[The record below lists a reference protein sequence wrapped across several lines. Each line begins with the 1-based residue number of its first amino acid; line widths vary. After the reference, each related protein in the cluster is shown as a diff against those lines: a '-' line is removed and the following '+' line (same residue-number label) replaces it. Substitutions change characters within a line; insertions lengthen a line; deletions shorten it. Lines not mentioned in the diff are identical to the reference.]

1 MEKKCNFLNHCVY
14 INKIFLKAS
23 WAILCL
29 GGENFFWCV
38 CFLPKDIDIEWS
50 YRFQKKPIHIRQ
62 DYYFLINIGSGSG
75 SVSSFLLANVAV
87 LCSHYSSKFGCTWLM
102 RPVRNVTCDKFDKFI
117 WNIWGHLLKDLVS
130 VSALLGREI
139 KKKDIQMENIFQS
152 L

>member
-1 MEKKCNFLNHCVY
+1 
-14 INKIFLKAS
+14 
-23 WAILCL
+23 
-29 GGENFFWCV
+29 
-38 CFLPKDIDIEWS
+38 
-50 YRFQKKPIHIRQ
+50 
-62 DYYFLINIGSGSG
+62 
-75 SVSSFLLANVAV
+75 
-87 LCSHYSSKFGCTWLM
+87 M